1 MEPSIAALK
10 EALNPVRNRLI
21 DHPVYQHIQ
30 SSAALR
36 IFMQHHVYAVWDFM
50 SLLKALQQALTVVSI
65 PWVPRGNANTRYLI
79 NEIVVGE
86 ESDVDE
92 KGERTSHFE
101 LYLRAMQ
108 QAGADIR
115 PVNRLLQA
123 LAEGLS
129 LEKAIAGHV
138 PDKATR
144 DFMEFT
150 FSTIASGKLH
160 VIAAVFTFGR
170 EDLIPDMFL
179 QIVQD
184 LSKEAPGQ
192 LTIFK
197 YYLERHIEVDGGH
210 HGHLAISMLEELCGE
225 DPKKWEEAARYAKA
239 ALESRIRLW
248 DGVLAAIGDKAA
260 VSC

>member
-1 MEPSIAALK
+1 MHKSVTALK
-10 EALNPVRNRLI
+10 EVLSPVRDRLI
-21 DHPVYQHIQ
+21 HHPVYQDVQ

-50 SLLKALQQALTVVSI
+50 SLLKALQRSLTVVSI

-92 KGERTSHFE
+92 EGRRTSHFE

-108 QAGADIR
+108 QAGADIL
-115 PVNRLLQA
+115 PVSRLLQA
-123 LAEGLS
+123 VEEGVPV
-129 LEKAIAGHV
+129 EKAIRLHV
-138 PDKATR
+138 PEPAVR

-150 FSTIASGKLH
+150 FSTIASGKIH
-160 VIAAVFTFGR
+160 AIAAVFTFGR

-184 LSKEAPGQ
+184 LCQEAPGQ
-192 LTIFK
+192 LTIFS

-210 HGHLAISMLEELCGE
+210 HSHLAISMLEELCG
-225 DPKKWEEAARYAKA
+225 DDAQKWEEATAYARA

-248 DGVLAAIGDKAA
+248 DGVLASIGKT
-260 VSC
+260 VVMQG

>member
-1 MEPSIAALK
+1 MSTSIATLK
-10 EALNPVRNRLI
+10 EVLSPVRDRLI
-21 DHPVYQHIQ
+21 DHPVYQNIQ
-30 SSAALR
+30 SSEALK

-92 KGERTSHFE
+92 KGRRTSHFE

-108 QAGADIR
+108 QAGADIT

-123 LAEGLS
+123 LAEGVS
-129 LEKAIAGHV
+129 LGNAIAGHV

-160 VIAAVFTFGR
+160 AIAAVFTFGR

-179 QIVQD
+179 QIVRD
-184 LSKEAPGQ
+184 LSKETPGQ
-192 LTIFK
+192 LTIFS

-210 HGHLAISMLEELCGE
+210 HSHLAISMLEELCGE
-225 DPKKWEEAARYAKA
+225 DPQKWEEAARYAKA

-248 DGVLAAIGDKAA
+248 DGVLAAIGNSL
-260 VSC
+260 VMN